1 MGFLGDSGPEL
12 TPEDFRLLRDL
23 VNGFCGILFA
33 EDATFVK
40 DTLAAYCDH
49 ELLPAM
55 RAIAP
60 DAAIVTHTIGEV
72 EGLEP
77 MGENESRRLVAE
89 LTGEETADV
98 VSFGTEAGLFQSLGM
113 SAVVCGPGSIE
124 QAHKPDE
131 FVSVEQL
138 EACLGMLERLV
149 GKLAK

>member
-1 MGFLGDSGPEL
+1 
-12 TPEDFRLLRDL
+12 
-23 VNGFCGILFA
+23 
-33 EDATFVK
+33 
-40 DTLAAYCDH
+40 
-49 ELLPAM
+49 M